1 MFLCAILLPML
12 IHGQSDT
19 LWLVNG
25 QLLTGDYRYGGD
37 LKSVSLPTGGSI
49 SADQLLKVSIDRR
62 TYYPVTVK
70 SKIAEDTYLAERITT
85 GWWELLGIKLLELDV
100 YNRSSYQS
108 YYYLHRDEQTI
119 LINRTNPRDFLAV
132 VLNDC
137 FTKDN
142 LPAVT
147 YRQDD
152 LIRVMEAYHKC
163 KHGGEF
169 TASRE
174 RYSLNRLQATTHYGV
189 GWVKHLPQSPN
200 LGVLNPAD
208 QPTFIGIAFQAL
220 PSRGVGFSLGAT
232 LGRFHLES
240 DFDYY
245 FDKTSKYYGV
255 LDSRPGL
262 LNYEFNSFSIEP
274 GFVWVLPM
282 KHVNIMPIITGKLG
296 GVNQK
301 TNINKLLPIDVEIP
315 YWAVMHL
322 PEESFEFVE
331 LKTLYGAEAGI
342 QMQFEVF
349 KFLNL
354 IVYPFWYH
362 IIYKNSVINVHE
374 AYRVS
379 GYGINAGIA
388 VPIKQFH

>member
-1 MFLCAILLPML
+1 ML

-19 LWLVNG
+19 LWMVHG

-70 SKIAEDTYLAERITT
+70 SKIAHDTYLAERITA
-85 GWWELLGIKLLELDV
+85 GEWELLAIKLLELDA
-100 YNRSSYQS
+100 YNRSSYQN

-174 RYSLNRLQATTHYGV
+174 RYTLNKLKFALYYGAELANHKLE
-189 GWVKHLPQSPN
+189 GYFENYIPEDKLRP
-200 LGVLNPAD
+200 
-208 QPTFIGIAFQAL
+208 
-220 PSRGVGFSLGAT
+220 VGFALQFFPHRTVGFKLGLT
-232 LGRFHLES
+232 SSQYHLFS
-240 DFDYY
+240 GFDFVTEKDEE
-245 FDKTSKYYGV
+245 
-255 LDSRPGL
+255 LNQIIRSRPGN
-262 LNYEFNSFSIEP
+262 LNYKFRALTIEP
-274 GFVWVLPM
+274 GVFWLFQL
-282 KHVNIMPIITGKLG
+282 KKLKISPILSGKIG
-296 GVNQK
+296 GVKNLI
-301 TNINKLLPIDVEIP
+301 NENKLYALEVENQLPWKRHIPEVVIVFSDPGLLYGFETGIQFDFEFCRNITLQLLP
-315 YWAVMHL
+315 YWKQV
-322 PEESFEFVE
+322 
-331 LKTLYGAEAGI
+331 
-342 QMQFEVF
+342 VF
-349 KFLNL
+349 KEIL
-354 IVYPFWYH
+354 VVQSVYH
-362 IIYKNSVINVHE
+362 IS
-374 AYRVS
+374 AF
-379 GYGINAGIA
+379 GIKAGIA